1 MDARLKKFLDQNR
14 EAAAIIVE
22 EARVAATRR
31 SEAECRT
38 AALEATSAK
47 GSDRRA
53 AKKSWQSAL
62 TRPQAVPGSC

>member
-1 MDARLKKFLDQNR
+1 LKKFLDQNR

-22 EARVAATRR
+22 
-31 SEAECRT
+31 
-38 AALEATSAK
+38 EATSAK

-62 TRPQAVPGSC
+62 TRLRGTKDSTGSTNL